1 MGHLLLPCVCVW
13 GAPRGT
19 ACYLQRRALGHPGGC
34 LPPAVLPVALQ
45 QLVEQRLVTV
55 AARADERRVR
65 VPLQLDD
72 CHLGAVHAVAVG
84 DLQQAGVAAGVR
96 LEAGRQHLEQL
107 VDQVLL
113 LRGGTVSSGT
123 EGGTKGSGEDTKGMR
138 GTRRGRG

>member
-1 MGHLLLPCVCVW
+1 M
-13 GAPRGT
+13 
-19 ACYLQRRALGHPGGC
+19 
-34 LPPAVLPVALQ
+34 PPAVLPVALQ
-45 QLVEQRLVTV
+45 QLVEQRLVAV